1 MRVSVGGITMADW
14 IFTHSDGD
22 GICAGALAL
31 AANPDAKVFFTHPH
45 GLLEDL
51 RNVGEGDTVIIC
63 DIALPEGELQTV
75 LNRLSTINNFGGLTY
90 IDHHPL
96 PEGLSNED
104 IPGTVIRN
112 LNASASELTYM
123 FFQGRIDP
131 LLSRVAIYGAIADYL
146 DSTPVICDLLRGWD
160 KRTLYFETGILVQ
173 GIEGRKRDHDFK
185 RSVVSHLAKNNPPD
199 AHIKLLESAI
209 ENTRREEELI
219 KTLREHIHVSGLVA
233 YALDVQFSL
242 GKTSIYVRALTNAVV
257 GVAGE
262 RRRGI
267 IDMSLR
273 TCDVNIDLNKILRH
287 IAPKLGGSGGGH
299 PSAAGA
305 RVPEEKF
312 DEFIRELNGALTS
325 SGNRNNHV
333 LF

>member
-1 MRVSVGGITMADW
+1 VADW

-31 AANPDAKVFFTHPH
+31 AANPNAKIFFTHPH

-51 RNVGEGDTVIIC
+51 GNVNEGDIIIIC
-63 DIALPEGELQTV
+63 DIAFPEDNLQRV
-75 LNRLSTINNFGGLTY
+75 LNRLSTINDLGGLTY

-96 PEGLSNED
+96 PEGLSSKN
-104 IPGTVIRN
+104 IPGTVIHS
-112 LNASASELTYM
+112 LSASASELAYM
-123 FFQGRIDP
+123 FFQGEINP

-146 DSTPVICDLLRGWD
+146 DDTPVICDLLRGWD

-185 RSVVSHLAKNNPPD
+185 RSVVTHLAKNNPPD
-199 AHIKLLESAI
+199 AHMKLLESAI

-233 YALDVQFSL
+233 YTLNVQFSL

-262 RRRGI
+262 RRKQI

-273 TCDVNIDLNKILRH
+273 TCDVNVDLNKILRC
-287 IAPKLGGSGGGH
+287 IAPKFGGSGGGH

-305 RVPEEKF
+305 RIPEEKF
-312 DEFIRELNGALTS
+312 DEFIRELNRALAY
-325 SGNRNNHV
+325 NKN
-333 LF
+333 